1 MTSTMFKLVRIV
13 IFLSIFSIP
22 LLISICIKP
31 DFSNFEFKVDQLQ
44 GAVDID
50 LPLIKWDPNKSLQGA
65 LIAEGSALITYEKND
80 FIYIPYFNGRLEVEL
95 NGRTVQTDSSFKVR
109 YGVNRRSEYVLDL
122 SEFEPQS
129 VNKLHLKIY
138 KTEGAFQSISNVY
151 ILKKYNL
158 DTIKRYREVFDENIK
173 TLIFGAVIS
182 QIIFLLIMARRSIV
196 SSQIYPSIIILSFF
210 AFVGSVRLLDT
221 YEELAEILPYFWLLT
236 PLVCVG
242 IFDSFNQ
249 INFQKN
255 KYFYLGKGFIQYF
268 RTGAIFLPVFLLC
281 ISFFVEVR
289 IINVLVSAPLLCLA
303 LFFGLIR
310 SIKVYYFKQSSENY
324 LYTLSYF
331 CTIFFVIHDAA
342 VLFGFFQSNILLS
355 GYNALFFVISVYY
368 SFSTTLKTSQLEVQV
383 NEAVL
388 VERLHLQEKELS
400 KQHQRTQDFQI
411 EAASQNAK
419 KKLHE
424 DLHDGVLNYMSII
437 RRITHESDDEAMG
450 EINRLSSNAS
460 NEIRVILSQNSF
472 SEKALLAGLLSFK
485 NQTLDSLK
493 HVGVKV
499 SWDMSALADYQLLE
513 DIHLIEI
520 FRIVQEAT
528 HNAVH
533 RAECRYLA
541 FKGSKGLDAVFSIE
555 IINTGGITLKNEI
568 IEGSGIRNIKMRTK
582 RIAGNFSLTSVN
594 GGAKFVLH
602 LPRSVDRL
610 P

>member
-1 MTSTMFKLVRIV
+1 
-13 IFLSIFSIP
+13 
-22 LLISICIKP
+22 
-31 DFSNFEFKVDQLQ
+31 
-44 GAVDID
+44 
-50 LPLIKWDPNKSLQGA
+50 
-65 LIAEGSALITYEKND
+65 
-80 FIYIPYFNGRLEVEL
+80 
-95 NGRTVQTDSSFKVR
+95 
-109 YGVNRRSEYVLDL
+109 
-122 SEFEPQS
+122 
-129 VNKLHLKIY
+129 
-138 KTEGAFQSISNVY
+138 
-151 ILKKYNL
+151 
-158 DTIKRYREVFDENIK
+158 
-173 TLIFGAVIS
+173 
-182 QIIFLLIMARRSIV
+182 
-196 SSQIYPSIIILSFF
+196 
-210 AFVGSVRLLDT
+210 
-221 YEELAEILPYFWLLT
+221 
-236 PLVCVG
+236 
-242 IFDSFNQ
+242 
-249 INFQKN
+249 
-255 KYFYLGKGFIQYF
+255 
-268 RTGAIFLPVFLLC
+268 
-281 ISFFVEVR
+281 
-289 IINVLVSAPLLCLA
+289 
-303 LFFGLIR
+303 
-310 SIKVYYFKQSSENY
+310 
-324 LYTLSYF
+324 
-331 CTIFFVIHDAA
+331 
-342 VLFGFFQSNILLS
+342 
-355 GYNALFFVISVYY
+355 
-368 SFSTTLKTSQLEVQV
+368 
-383 NEAVL
+383 VL

-400 KQHQRTQDFQI
+400 KQHQRTQAFQI
-411 EAASQNAK
+411 EAASHNAK

-533 RAECRYLA
+533 RAECKYLA

-568 IEGSGIRNIKMRTK
+568 IEGSGIRNIKIRTK

-602 LPRSVDRL
+602 LPRSIDRL